1 MHTCPGTSVTSLQIV
16 IARACFFT
24 VLVSFSNPLRAPLTD
39 RKNSCGG
46 RASCILKYSRTWY
59 SWCRRTKNIQD
70 HPHLVETGD
79 ALQLFI
85 YTRRTFTHATRKG
98 VLHDHSRVQKALR
111 ALYYTWYSFTIF
123 ACSAYFYF
131 ALKDLRCIDLV
142 YTWCRNEWDSC
153 LWRKRD
159 SPYFHFWNCDW
170 YSHENKILQALI
182 PHSFYHSLQ

>member
-24 VLVSFSNPLRAPLTD
+24 VPVSFSNPLRAPLTD

-59 SWCRRTKNIQD
+59 SWCCRTKNIQD

-85 YTRRTFTHATRKG
+85 YTRRTFTHVTRKG
-98 VLHDHSRVQKALR
+98 VLYDHSRTRRRKHCELCIIHVH
-111 ALYYTWYSFTIF
+111 SFTIF
-123 ACSAYFYF
+123 ARNAYFYF
-131 ALKDLRCIDLV
+131 TLKDLRCIDLV
-142 YTWCRNEWDSC
+142 HT
-153 LWRKRD
+153 
-159 SPYFHFWNCDW
+159 
-170 YSHENKILQALI
+170 
-182 PHSFYHSLQ
+182 